1 MLLDLF
7 ITFVLGIFILYPSLL
22 TYFNTLVGKILFL
35 VFIYLISLQNTILG
49 LIAGGIFM
57 FHLVQPKEEKSP
69 KSKEKV
75 SLLPMDETIRPK
87 DSNCIPVDR
96 NSVAPPREELS
107 GSILGTFANNT
118 TGFFTQFNL

>member
-1 MLLDLF
+1 MILDLF

-22 TYFNTLVGKILFL
+22 NLFNTLVGKIIFL
-35 VFIYLISLQNTILG
+35 LFIYLVSLQNTILG
-49 LIAGGIFM
+49 LIAGLIFM
-57 FHLVQPKEEKSP
+57 FQFIQPNEEKSP
-69 KSKEKV
+69 KSMGKV

>member
-22 TYFNTLVGKILFL
+22 NAFNTLVGRILFL
-35 VFIYLISLQNTILG
+35 IFIYLVSLQNTILG
-49 LIAGGIFM
+49 LIAGLIFM
-57 FHLVQPKEEKSP
+57 FKLIQPKNQNSP
-69 KSKEKV
+69 KSKEKN

-87 DSNCIPVDR
+87 DSNLIPVDR